1 MKCIQYRQTIQIR
14 RNQGFTL
21 IELLVVIIILGTLS
35 TIALPSFIGQVGK
48 AREVDAKNNLG
59 TIARAQQAYHFEKRR
74 FADDINNLNI
84 AGLGSSNYYNFPNPS
99 VADSAIVKHQAIAIK
114 PTIDLIRN
122 YAAGVYHASD
132 KFEISF
138 CQSIAINQAVD
149 VGNTFNANC
158 TNSGIKI
165 K

>member
-59 TIARAQQAYHFEKRR
+59 TIARAQQAYHFEKRS

-99 VADSAIVKHQAIAIK
+99 VADSAIVKHQAIAIN
-114 PTIDLIRN
+114 PFIDLVRN
-122 YAAGVYHASD
+122 YATGIYHASGQFD
-132 KFEISF
+132 IAI
-138 CQSIAINQAVD
+138 CQGVAINQAVD